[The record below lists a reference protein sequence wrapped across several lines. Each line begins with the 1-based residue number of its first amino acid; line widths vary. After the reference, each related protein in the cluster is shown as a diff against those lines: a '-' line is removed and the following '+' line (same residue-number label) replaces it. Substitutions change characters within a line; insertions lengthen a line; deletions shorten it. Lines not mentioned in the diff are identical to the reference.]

1 MHLQLLICLTDKS
14 RIYTNQQNQSTVHVL
29 DSQQSI
35 EGYWP
40 EELTPHYNHSITFTL
55 CHTPPAGP
63 NSTLCRLQQK
73 LLSFDFF
80 SMRVTGVEGKMYHL
94 EMFESIRLC
103 LAFLRNHV
111 CIYM

>member
-1 MHLQLLICLTDKS
+1 MHLQLPICLTDKS

-80 SMRVTGVEGKMYHL
+80 FDESDWCRGKMYNL
-94 EMFESIRLC
+94 EIFESIRLC
-103 LAFLRNHV
+103 LAFLRNHE

>member
-14 RIYTNQQNQSTVHVL
+14 GIYTNQQNQSTVHVL

-80 SMRVTGVEGKMYHL
+80 SMRVTGVEGKCII
-94 EMFESIRLC
+94 EK
-103 LAFLRNHV
+103 FLKV
-111 CIYM
+111 YGYV